1 MDKKTDLFT
10 TVMRGFDKEEVL
22 LYLNELV
29 EMCATEK
36 AKLQAE
42 LEEAKQKL
50 DAAQKEP
57 AGPTQDVQ
65 ALNAE
70 KENLQGQL
78 QRLMESGQ
86 KLTQYLHNYKKEI
99 TRLRAENAQMQ
110 QAILDRQPDAP
121 ENGAPHAVANES
133 DVEAEQRFARE
144 QTQKILDEAQQ
155 EYDRVVDAAQK
166 QADVI
171 AAQTAAAQKKAQQ
184 QCDSMLAQAQAQA
197 DALAAQAQAQAD
209 ALAAQAQAQ
218 ADALA
223 VQTKAQADALIAH
236 TAAAVQEKAQQ
247 EYARI
252 VTQAQVQ
259 AQAIATQTAEE
270 QAKEREILLAQKQKA
285 ELEMQQMIGKVS
297 ACKAFLQQT
306 NNAIT
311 QLYHQWE

>member
-57 AGPTQDVQ
+57 AEPTQDVQ

-184 QCDSMLAQAQAQA
+184 QCDSMLV
-197 DALAAQAQAQAD
+197 QAQAQAD

-223 VQTKAQADALIAH
+223 VQTKAQADALIAQ

>member
-57 AGPTQDVQ
+57 AEPTQDVQ

-121 ENGAPHAVANES
+121 ENGAPHTVANES

-209 ALAAQAQAQ
+209 ALA
-218 ADALA
+218 
-223 VQTKAQADALIAH
+223 VQTKAQADALIAQ